1 MLSVRQ
7 RLQLYCAILQEQR
20 ARQSLRDRI
29 QHLRLNPYDLTEDDL
44 DRWQD
49 IDRRLLRGLFVDRPE
64 LRERFVEYM
73 DTPELQNPSLAQ
85 FAKRAFHHAGY
96 GNKEVKWNWHHDLM
110 CAAYE
115 RMYAGDIRRLM
126 INIPP
131 SMMKS
136 TVGGVMFQAWA
147 WRQNPSDSF
156 LYTGYSN
163 ENPIELLGHLRT
175 LIKSPWYQR
184 RWGKEFSL
192 IKDSTDEITNSRGGQ
207 HLARGIMGGATGK
220 HPKYVFID
228 DPQKGMETGSERKM
242 AAAAKYFSNT
252 IASRGIIEDSRICII
267 MQRLAV
273 NDLCG
278 VILGE
283 NGRDDVDEM
292 HDAELEEANDE
303 MRKILDAIDNQWH
316 HLCLPMEFD
325 PEHPYRY
332 PLDPRTEKGQLLWP
346 EKVPLLEVIR
356 LRRAMGMN
364 GDPTAAAQLDQNP
377 RLSST
382 KLFRNIQLST
392 LSAAELPHLMRQGK
406 AVRAWDRAASRNSG
420 DWTVGVLM
428 VLYAGTYYIL
438 DVQRR
443 QLGPTERDNFIV
455 QVAKSDKQ
463 KFDRYRVGS
472 EMSIGPDAV
481 GAHTDLAKRLDA
493 LGIDAV
499 PLKTGGKDKIVRA
512 TPLATAYENGLVR
525 HLEGKNWTHR
535 YENELSLFPD
545 GAHDDQ
551 VDAAAHG
558 HKMLRDWE
566 EMAP

>member
-49 IDRRLLRGLFVDRPE
+49 IDRRLLRGLFVDRPWI
-64 LRERFVEYM
+64 REQFVEYM
-73 DTPELQNPSLAQ
+73 DTPQLQTPSLFQ
-85 FAKRAFHHAGY
+85 FSRRAFPHAGF
-96 GNKEVKWNWHHDLM
+96 GNKPFKWNWHHIVMAL
-110 CAAYE
+110 AYQDF
-115 RMYAGDIRRLM
+115 YTGKISRLM
-126 INIPP
+126 INVPP
-131 SMMKS
+131 STNKS
-136 TVGGVMFQAWA
+136 TTSGVMFQAWA
-147 WRQNPSDSF
+147 WAQDPIASF
-156 LYTGYSN
+156 MYTSYSN
-163 ENPIELLGHLRT
+163 EMPIKFTGHLKT
-175 LIKSPWYQR
+175 LIQSPWYQR
-184 RWGKEFSL
+184 RWGKHFSL
-192 IKDSTDEITNSRGGQ
+192 IKEAQRELRNTRGGWHFATSIHGAGQ
-207 HLARGIMGGATGK
+207 GI
-220 HPKYVFID
+220 HPRYIFID
-228 DPQKGMETGSERKM
+228 DPQKGMHTSSERKM
-242 AAAAKYFSNT
+242 AEAPKYFSNT
-252 IASRGIIEDSRICII
+252 LASRGLMDAARIAII
-267 MQRLAV
+267 MQRLAI

-283 NGRDDVDEM
+283 TGGEDLDFIDDP
-292 HDAELEEANDE
+292 ELNAANDE
-303 MRKILDAIDNQWH
+303 MKVALQTIENDWH
-316 HLCLPMEFD
+316 HICLPMRFD
-325 PEHPYRY
+325 PDHPYRY
-332 PLDPRTEKGQLLWP
+332 PLDPRTEKNELLWP
-346 EKVPLLEVIR
+346 EELPLLAVLRLIR
-356 LRRAMGMN
+356 EMGMSGEPN
-364 GDPTAAAQLDQNP
+364 VEAQLDQNP
-377 RLSST
+377 KLT
-382 KLFRNIQLST
+382 NKKLFGNVQIGRIAVS
-392 LSAAELPHLMRQGK
+392 ELPHLLRQGK
-406 AVRAWDRAASRNSG
+406 AVRAWDRAATRGAG

-438 DVQRR
+438 DVQRK

-455 QVAKSDKQ
+455 QVAKSDRQ

-493 LGIDAV
+493 VGVDAV

-535 YENELSLFPD
+535 FEQELSLFPD